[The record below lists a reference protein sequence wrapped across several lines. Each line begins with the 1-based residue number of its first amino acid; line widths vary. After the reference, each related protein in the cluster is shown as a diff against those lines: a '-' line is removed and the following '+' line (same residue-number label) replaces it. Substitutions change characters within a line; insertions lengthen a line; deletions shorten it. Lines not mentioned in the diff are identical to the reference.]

1 MSLKRNFS
9 LKKKSLLLLCTHIDK
24 HELSSALFCPIDFN
38 MKRSKSSMKN
48 SQTLT
53 YHTNVMCHWQTCET
67 LGQGQ
72 ELHSVILVLSL
83 SHDSVILWHTKSS
96 ELERLSTRVIW
107 GPSFLIHIQKCG
119 PWLRQTDRQICPN
132 ALQQWQRMETTPVP
146 PQAQFCCNLCSCTA
160 LPREPHKS
168 YELVTWVWVCCKVCV
183 KSVNKIKAGYC
194 EKEII
199 ARLNWE
205 TDCYN

>member
-9 LKKKSLLLLCTHIDK
+9 VKKKIITTSVYPHWQTWAKFSLVLSYRLQ
-24 HELSSALFCPIDFN
+24 HEEIKILYEKQS
-38 MKRSKSSMKN
+38 N
-48 SQTLT
+48 SH
-53 YHTNVMCHWQTCET
+53 HTNVMCHWQTCET

-146 PQAQFCCNLCSCTA
+146 LQAQFCCNLCSCTA
-160 LPREPHKS
+160 LPRELHKS
-168 YELVTWVWVCCKVCV
+168 CELVTWVWVCCKVCV